1 MQKKEYPMFT
11 TMNLKHLEKIQANQS
26 KRSKRELEIK
36 NGPHDSKKYEVLRTS
51 IDQ

>member
-1 MQKKEYPMFT
+1 MQKKKYPMFT

-36 NGPHDSKKYEVLRTS
+36 NGPHDSKKY
-51 IDQ
+51 